1 MTDDDFELMFDLPP
15 EITELESSDEAIVVV
30 NLEGVVVLLSKPA
43 QAFLGVAAEDAVG
56 EFVEAMMAKELRWG
70 HQAYRRGYQ
79 AEPTDREMDPGLEP
93 HAQRPD
99 GTLVPIA
106 VRLEPRR
113 PAGKLLVVAHLT
125 ERPGP

>member
-1 MTDDDFELMFDLPP
+1 MTDDEFELMFDLPP
-15 EITELESSDEAIVVV
+15 EIAELESSDEALVVV

-43 QAFLGVAAEDAVG
+43 QALLGFTAEDAVG

-79 AEPTDREMDPGLEP
+79 AQPSDREMDPGLEP

-113 PAGKLLVVAHLT
+113 PDGKLFVVAHVT

>member
-1 MTDDDFELMFDLPP
+1 MTDDEYELMFDLPP
-15 EITELESSDEAIVVV
+15 EISELESSDEAVVVV

-43 QAFLGVAAEDAVG
+43 QALLGVTPEDAVG
-56 EFVEAMMAKELRWG
+56 EFVEAMMPKELRWG

-79 AEPTDREMDPGLEP
+79 AQPSEREMDPGLEP

-106 VRLEPRR
+106 VTLQPMW
-113 PAGKLLVVAHLT
+113 PDGKLFVVAHVT
-125 ERPGP
+125 ERPGG

>member
-1 MTDDDFELMFDLPP
+1 VTDDDFELMFDLPP
-15 EITELESSDEAIVVV
+15 EISELEASDEALVVV
-30 NLEGVVVLLSKPA
+30 NLEGVVVLISKPA
-43 QAFLGVAAEDAVG
+43 QTLLGFTAEDAIG
-56 EFVEAMMAKELRWG
+56 EFVEAMMPKAMRWG

-79 AEPTDREMDPGLEP
+79 AQPSDREMDPGLEP

-106 VRLEPRR
+106 SRLEPRW
-113 PAGKLLVVAHLT
+113 PDGKLFVVAHLT

>member
-1 MTDDDFELMFDLPP
+1 VTDDDFELMFDLPP
-15 EITELESSDEAIVVV
+15 EITELESSDGALVVV

-43 QAFLGVAAEDAVG
+43 QALLGVTAEDAIG
-56 EFVEAMMAKELRWG
+56 EFVEALMAKELRWG

-79 AEPTDREMDPGLEP
+79 AQPSDREMDPGLEP

-99 GTLVPIA
+99 GRLVPIA
-106 VRLEPRR
+106 IRLEPKFLG
-113 PAGKLLVVAHLT
+113 GKLFVVAHIT

>member
-1 MTDDDFELMFDLPP
+1 MTDEDFDLMFDLPP

-43 QAFLGVAAEDAVG
+43 QALLGVSADDAVG
-56 EFVEAMMAKELRWG
+56 EFVEALMPKEMRWG

-79 AEPTDREMDPGLEP
+79 AQPSDREMDPGLEP
-93 HAQRPD
+93 HALRPD

-106 VRLEPRR
+106 ARLEPRW
-113 PAGKLLVVAHLT
+113 PGGKLFVVAHLT
-125 ERPGP
+125 ERPRP